1 MGAEADAREEFD
13 LEQRGLARRALVGAA
28 RDLDAGR
35 ARHAE
40 RVLVVGREAVGALA
54 EAVGQDVLGAV
65 RVLVRRPRLVAR
77 QMGERERR
85 DVVHAVARHER
96 RGLLVEE
103 IAVLDR
109 VGARL
114 RGPLHGLGRR
124 RVHRHRQAPLARD
137 AHGRGQ
143 LVAQEH
149 HRRHHVVAAAHD
161 PAGGDE
167 LDLVHAVQDL
177 LAHRLDEGVGPVDGD
192 HGPRAPER
200 VVPRGGADR
209 VAAAEEPRSDEA
221 AGGERLAPG
230 HVGPSRHAHHAQRR
244 DAGRE
249 RVHRVP
255 ALLEHRVGKGLDGI
269 APGPR
274 RGAQVRVDVPE
285 PGQEPGAPEI
295 EPLLGAGRR
304 ALTDL
309 LDGGAVHQHPRVAAR
324 LGQERVD
331 QMHAGDDEAHA
342 RGLCR

>member
-1 MGAEADAREEFD
+1 MARC
-13 LEQRGLARRALVGAA
+13 
-28 RDLDAGR
+28 
-35 ARHAE
+35 
-40 RVLVVGREAVGALA
+40 A

-65 RVLVRRPRLVAR
+65 RVLVGRPRLVAR

-85 DVVHAVARHER
+85 DVVHAVPRHER

-103 IAVLDR
+103 VAVLDR

-124 RVHRHRQAPLARD
+124 RVHRHRQTPLARD

-143 LVAQEH
+143 LLAEEH
-149 HRRHHVVAAAHD
+149 HRGHHVVAAAHD
-161 PAGGDE
+161 AAGGDQ

-192 HGPRAPER
+192 HAPRAPER

-209 VAAAEEPRSDEA
+209 VAAAEEPRADEP

-230 HVGPSRHAHHAQRR
+230 HVGPSRHAHHAQRC
-244 DAGRE
+244 DARRQ

-269 APGPR
+269 APRPR
-274 RGAQVRVDVPE
+274 RGAQVGVDVPE
-285 PGQEPGAPEI
+285 PGQEPGAAEI
-295 EPLLGAGRR
+295 EPLVGAGRR

-309 LDGGAVHQHPRVAAR
+309 PDDGAVHQHPRVASR

-331 QMHAGDDEAHA
+331 EMHAGDDEAHA
-342 RGLCR
+342 RAFCR